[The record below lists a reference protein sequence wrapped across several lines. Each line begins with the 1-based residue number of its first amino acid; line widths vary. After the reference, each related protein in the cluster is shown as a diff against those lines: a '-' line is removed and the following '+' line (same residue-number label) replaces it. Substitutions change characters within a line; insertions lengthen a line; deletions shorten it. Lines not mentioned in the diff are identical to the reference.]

1 MSDIFRFK
9 FFTIGSKN
17 YRRRSSQSEVDALRG
32 RAFNDLH
39 RYQAELRGNWALK
52 PGDSIV
58 RNFHVLDE
66 RHCVIEQEIVIS
78 IFDVGKTWMAIAC
91 SDAGNDLSQGPR
103 FPWLEAGEDSLP
115 ITLLPIVQYRPRCA
129 LKYRGINESTR
140 SPKGK
145 NTQSLA
151 IFPEGYGRGLDWSL
165 AKSDRLHILADVF
178 RLSAF
183 SQKQLLNVMKE
194 KIRTETNRL
203 SLSNENPTLANLL
216 YFRDILQDQLSNTS
230 YMLQLTNDKNN
241 ILQNGHRSTT
251 AISIDQRSVAN
262 DAMAEV
268 CSLFQDLHL
277 EAQSLY
283 EKCTQGMTVIS
294 NEGMLAESQR
304 AIQQAKLVTK
314 LTIVAFVYLPF
325 TFTAG
330 FFGMNFKELGND
342 MPLWIFF
349 AASFPLMFVTMGEL
363 IGGSL
368 LAVGGVGTTPPEHWT
383 NSKGDLWLGTLD
395 APDIGILSFP
405 NRLATNGILS
415 GRNIEEEGASLL
427 AELYR
432 LAEDETVIQ
441 CPIILIA
448 HSLGGLIVKR
458 AICQAKQSPNTYR
471 HLIRKIAGFVFMG
484 CPHSSSQELKDWVGV
499 ESILQKFT
507 KGRYNPLDLQC
518 VQSLAG
524 DCENFRV
531 ILAEDEKQLLT
542 VSEKKGMSKQ
552 MIGKKILFVDRHSA
566 TIGHD
571 QETIIEHDSN
581 HRDLCIVSAG
591 SKTLDGIFDF
601 LHLALDDT
609 RKALAKDSP
618 RYTGPSVFAESTV
631 RDQSSDDED
640 LSGVTTESMSALEG
654 QNVLRGPDASVLAT
668 SEPAS
673 STNLGS
679 WTKGATAGSDKINP
693 DLISAL
699 KDFSIEYRD
708 PILPCK
714 SILLPRD
721 PVFSGREDTLSS
733 IRQALVASIQEP
745 ENGSDSSLGEI
756 IPSLNVYSLCGPGGM
771 GKTSIANEFVHRY
784 EKDFD
789 AVFWVAADEESK
801 LFNGFR
807 DIAVKLGIIS
817 DTDGKDLPAIREM
830 LLAWLANPL
839 RSYEHMDHVKPERAS
854 WLIVFDNVDRADTL
868 EDFWPKDAAGSVL
881 VTCRDPL
888 IKSSIY
894 LRNTGSIVPELLEE
908 EGITLLLRLTNRES
922 DEDDVKQAPRVVRA
936 LGRYPLAIAQMSG
949 VILARD
955 LGFNEFLELYSEET
969 ERREI
974 LGISEGQ
981 SASLRR
987 YNQTLGTVWNLD
999 DLREGRALLEVI
1011 SFLDPDSIPE
1021 SLLEK
1026 NPACMDWDRY
1036 PKTSLEYSKAR
1047 AELLSRSLIY
1057 RNRGKKTLR
1066 VHRLI
1071 QDTVRTQMND
1081 ATFNEVYSR
1090 VLDMLGARWPR
1101 VFKGFGNVQTDWQQN
1116 SELWAH
1122 VLSLFKYRD
1131 RFSPGAAHFAT
1142 AIKRMHF
1149 ALDVLIFSV
1158 SDSRFS
1164 ASPTILLFFSFLRD
1178 AVSGEP
1184 SHELQMIDANFHYC
1198 RGELGLHIN
1207 NREHPLP
1214 DFSQCVKQLDTLLDD
1229 DAKKADSL
1237 FGVAVNELGCAYLMN
1252 WKNDEGLIEFERA
1265 VTILQ
1270 NLCHPSA
1277 QEITM
1282 GQINVGFVYG
1292 YLGRYDE
1299 ALQIFEV
1306 ALKER
1311 HIKLG
1316 RDDYSSFV
1324 NGKLYMGWGN
1334 VLAAQGRL
1342 DDSFKL
1348 HVKCLEHYKRSVGNS
1363 HHRTGDGCV
1372 KASDHFARTGDG
1384 PTALALLDQALKIF
1398 NLDTYHRPEA
1408 ARAHY
1413 KKGSVLKQMDQEEE
1427 ANKEMDTALD
1437 IFNSFVSPED
1447 RAGTIDELDD
1457 EDFDH
1462 WIMFWSR

>member
-1 MSDIFRFK
+1 M
-9 FFTIGSKN
+9 TE
-17 YRRRSSQSEVDALRG
+17 SSSV
-32 RAFNDLH
+32 
-39 RYQAELRGNWALK
+39 K
-52 PGDSIV
+52 V
-58 RNFHVLDE
+58 
-66 RHCVIEQEIVIS
+66 
-78 IFDVGKTWMAIAC
+78 
-91 SDAGNDLSQGPR
+91 
-103 FPWLEAGEDSLP
+103 
-115 ITLLPIVQYRPRCA
+115 
-129 LKYRGINESTR
+129 TR
-140 SPKGK
+140 SPGF
-145 NTQSLA
+145 Q
-151 IFPEGYGRGLDWSL
+151 
-165 AKSDRLHILADVF
+165 
-178 RLSAF
+178 
-183 SQKQLLNVMKE
+183 Q
-194 KIRTETNRL
+194 IRVG
-203 SLSNENPTLANLL
+203 PKVGTL
-216 YFRDILQDQLSNTS
+216 
-230 YMLQLTNDKNN
+230 
-241 ILQNGHRSTT
+241 
-251 AISIDQRSVAN
+251 
-262 DAMAEV
+262 
-268 CSLFQDLHL
+268 
-277 EAQSLY
+277 
-283 EKCTQGMTVIS
+283 
-294 NEGMLAESQR
+294 
-304 AIQQAKLVTK
+304 
-314 LTIVAFVYLPF
+314 
-325 TFTAG
+325 
-330 FFGMNFKELGND
+330 
-342 MPLWIFF
+342 
-349 AASFPLMFVTMGEL
+349 
-363 IGGSL
+363 L

-383 NSKGDLWLGTLD
+383 NSKGELWLGTLD
-395 APDIGILSFP
+395 APDVGILSFP
-405 NRLATNGILS
+405 NKLATNGVLS
-415 GRNIEEEGASLL
+415 AEDIEKEGASLL
-427 AELYR
+427 AELHH
-432 LAEDETVIQ
+432 LVEDET
-441 CPIILIA
+441 
-448 HSLGGLIVKR
+448 
-458 AICQAKQSPNTYR
+458 
-471 HLIRKIAGFVFMG
+471 
-484 CPHSSSQELKDWVGV
+484 
-499 ESILQKFT
+499 
-507 KGRYNPLDLQC
+507 
-518 VQSLAG
+518 
-524 DCENFRV
+524 
-531 ILAEDEKQLLT
+531 
-542 VSEKKGMSKQ
+542 
-552 MIGKKILFVDRHSA
+552 FVDRDSA

-571 QETIIEHDSN
+571 QETIIEDDSN
-581 HRDLCIVSAG
+581 HRDLCIVSGG
-591 SKTLDGIFDF
+591 SRALDGIFDF
-601 LHLALDDT
+601 LHQALDDT

-618 RYTGPSVFAESTV
+618 RTGASVFDESTV
-631 RDQSSDDED
+631 RELSSDDED
-640 LSGVTTESMSALEG
+640 LVGVIIKSMSGRNL
-654 QNVLRGPDASVLAT
+654 LRGSDVPILT
-668 SEPAS
+668 PSEPAS

-679 WTKGATAGSDKINP
+679 WTKNATVGSDKINP
-693 DLISAL
+693 ELISAL
-699 KDFSIEYRD
+699 KDFTIEHRD

-721 PVFSGREDTLSS
+721 PVFSGREDTLAS
-733 IRQALVASIQEP
+733 IRQTLLADVQEP
-745 ENGSDSSLGEI
+745 ENASDSSVGEI

-784 EKDFD
+784 EKEFD

-807 DIAVKLGIIS
+807 DIALKLGIIPN
-817 DTDGKDLPAIREM
+817 TDGKDLPAIRET

-888 IKSSIY
+888 IKSSVY

-922 DEDDVKQAPRVVRA
+922 DEDDVKQAPRVVQA

-999 DLREGRALLEVI
+999 DLKEGRALLEVI

-1026 NPACMDWDRY
+1026 NPACMDWDRF
-1036 PKTSLEYSKAR
+1036 PKTSLEYSSAR
-1047 AELLSRSLIY
+1047 AELLSKSLIY

-1071 QDTVRTQMND
+1071 QDTVRTQMDD
-1081 ATFNEVYSR
+1081 ASFNEVYSR

-1116 SELWAH
+1116 SELWPHA
-1122 VLSLFKYRD
+1122 LSLFKYRD
-1131 RFSPGAAHFAT
+1131 RFDPAAAYLAT
-1142 AIKRMHF
+1142 AIKRMDF
-1149 ALDVLIFSV
+1149 ALDALIV

-1164 ASPTILLFFSFLRD
+1164 ASPTILSFFSFLRD
-1178 AVSGEP
+1178 AVTEEDP
-1184 SHELQMIDANFHYC
+1184 SYKLQIIDAIFHYC

-1207 NREHPLP
+1207 RREHPLP
-1214 DFSQCVKQLDTLLDD
+1214 DFSQCVKQLDILLDEG
-1229 DAKKADSL
+1229 AKKADPL
-1237 FGVAVNELGCAYLMN
+1237 FGVAVNELGCAFLMN
-1252 WKNDEGLIEFERA
+1252 WNNDKGLAEFERA

-1270 NLCHPSA
+1270 NLNHPSA

-1282 GQINVGFVYG
+1282 AQINVGFVYG

-1299 ALQIFEV
+1299 ALQIFDV

-1311 HIKLG
+1311 RTKLG

-1324 NGKLYMGWGN
+1324 NGKLYLGWGN

-1398 NLDTYHRPEA
+1398 TLDTYHRPEA
-1408 ARAHY
+1408 ARAHH
-1413 KKGSVLKQMDQEEE
+1413 KKGNVMKQMDQEEE
-1427 ANKEMDTALD
+1427 ASKEMNTALD
-1437 IFNSFVSPED
+1437 IFNSFVPPED
-1447 RAGTIDELDD
+1447 RVGSIDELDD